1 MGTGDPIEGLQGT
14 EIKDCSAVIRSR
26 FVRALVS
33 FREVVKEKA
42 AKVIQVRGVRG
53 GEKPG
58 GGGDNVYQYE
68 AVSVCVCA
76 CKVRCRTEG
85 RFLMRILRV

>member
-14 EIKDCSAVIRSR
+14 EIKDCSAVIPSR

-53 GEKPG
+53 GEKLG
-58 GGGDNVYQYE
+58 GGEDNVYQCD
-68 AVSVCVCA
+68 AVSVCICA
-76 CKVRCRTEG
+76 CKVHCQTKG
-85 RFLMRILRV
+85 RFLTRILRI